1 MIVLDTNVLS
11 EIMRP
16 TPEPKVVA
24 WVDAVP
30 ARDVA
35 ISAVT
40 MAEILY
46 GVGLMPEGRRR
57 RRLTSIAEAIFAYD
71 FDGRILPFDASAA
84 VEYAAVVLQRQA
96 SGHPISMA
104 DAQIAAVCRV
114 HECTLATRNTR
125 DFAGT
130 GLNLIDPWA

>member
-16 TPEPKVVA
+16 TPEPQVIA

-30 ARDVA
+30 AREVA
-35 ISAVT
+35 ISTVT

-46 GVGLMPEGRRR
+46 GVGRIPEGRRR
-57 RRLTSIAEAIFAYD
+57 RRLTSIAEAIFAGD
-71 FDGRILPFDASAA
+71 FDGRILPFDAAA
-84 VEYAAVVLQRQA
+84 AIEYAAVVLQRQA
-96 SGHPISMA
+96 SRHPISMA

-114 HECTLATRNTR
+114 HDCTLATRNVR
-125 DFAGT
+125 DSEGT
-130 GLNLIDPWA
+130 GLNLIDPWT

>member
-16 TPEPKVVA
+16 APEPKVVS

-30 ARDVA
+30 TSEVA

-57 RRLTSIAEAIFAYD
+57 QRLMSIAEAIFAHD

-84 VEYAAVVLQRQA
+84 VEYVAVVLQRQA

-104 DAQIAAVCRV
+104 DAQIAAVCRA

-125 DFAGT
+125 DFAGA
-130 GLNLIDPWA
+130 GLNLIDPWR